1 VRGALLL
8 LALAMCVA
16 APAHAEGGDGADP
29 LLAAARPA
37 VHKRKPAA
45 RPRPVLP
52 AAPIPYAA
60 YSAGRAPTAS
70 PEVAK
75 ALTPQATPQAAPA
88 PLPPPVAV
96 GDVPAPVASLSV
108 QPLSAPPPP
117 EPQNPPQSSPPAPAE
132 ISLKCETRV
141 TAGRRVVSQGT
152 FFIDL
157 FPSPVFP
164 DQQADFK
171 FLFVD
176 PAHKSLI
183 RDSICLDAT
192 CSATVSGAAYAL
204 VARRT
209 RHGEALRITLDRSN
223 GAFYAEEIDKG
234 MTGGAHLG
242 EQGWCAPQK
251 LPSVLF

>member
-1 VRGALLL
+1 
-8 LALAMCVA
+8 M
-16 APAHAEGGDGADP
+16 DFF
-29 LLAAARPA
+29 RP
-37 VHKRKPAA
+37 
-45 RPRPVLP
+45 
-52 AAPIPYAA
+52 
-60 YSAGRAPTAS
+60 G
-70 PEVAK
+70 
-75 ALTPQATPQAAPA
+75 QAAVFKPFRFYLQILVSA
-88 PLPPPVAV
+88 
-96 GDVPAPVASLSV
+96 LS
-108 QPLSAPPPP
+108 
-117 EPQNPPQSSPPAPAE
+117 
-132 ISLKCETRV
+132 R
-141 TAGRRVVSQGT
+141 
-152 FFIDL
+152 
-157 FPSPVFP
+157 
-164 DQQADFK
+164 FK
-171 FLFVD
+171 SLFVD